1 MTVDKV
7 VKSVNNE
14 SMKEEVIS
22 RLKVNESDGNV
33 GVVTNWGMGKLTLKG
48 TLEVNHHMLFGA

>member
-1 MTVDKV
+1 MMSHTKGKSGMTVDKV

-33 GVVTNWGMGKLTLKG
+33 GVVTN
-48 TLEVNHHMLFGA
+48 